1 LLEVRVGLSLHDL
14 CFGVTSLNS
23 KVLEGFAT
31 DLVRGRVNCSEP
43 HILEEV
49 RLNDLASLGIS
60 NLALGLTENL
70 LVSLKLVL

>member
-1 LLEVRVGLSLHDL
+1 
-14 CFGVTSLNS
+14 
-23 KVLEGFAT
+23 
-31 DLVRGRVNCSEP
+31 
-43 HILEEV
+43 LEEV